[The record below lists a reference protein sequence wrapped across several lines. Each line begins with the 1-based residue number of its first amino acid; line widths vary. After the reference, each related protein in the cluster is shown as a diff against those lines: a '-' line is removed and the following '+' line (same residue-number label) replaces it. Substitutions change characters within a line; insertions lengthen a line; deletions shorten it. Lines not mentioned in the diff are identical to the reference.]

1 MVELKSMKSFLRQIL
16 ELGPPIVFF
25 LIYLRLRD
33 DVIVFAGTEYSGVI
47 VATVLFVPIL
57 LLAMGGLYLLTCQLS
72 RLQVFTVFMVVF
84 FGGLTAWLNDERFF
98 KIKTTIVYGS
108 FVIILG
114 FGLIRGKSYLE
125 WLLSDFMP
133 MSHDGWM
140 TLTRRL
146 TFAFAA
152 LAIANEFVWRTLSTD
167 MWVKIETFGFP
178 VALFIFLW
186 WQVMALQPQ
195 MNNVRQS
202 DGD

>member
-33 DVIVFAGTEYSGVI
+33 DVIVFAGTEYSGFI

-57 LLAMGGLYLLTCQLS
+57 LLAMGGLYLLTGQLS

-125 WLLSDFMP
+125 WILSDFMP

-178 VALFIFLW
+178 AALFIFLW

-195 MNNVRQS
+195 MNNVRQP

>member
-1 MVELKSMKSFLRQIL
+1 MSEKSMKSFLRQIL

-33 DVIVFAGTEYSGVI
+33 ASFMLGGTEYSGFI
-47 VATVLFVPIL
+47 VATVLFIPVIL
-57 LLAMGGLYLLTCQLS
+57 LSMFGLYALTGKLS
-72 RLQVFTVFMVVF
+72 RLQIFTVFMVVF
-84 FGGLTAWLNDERFF
+84 FGGLTAWLNDARFF

-114 FGLIRGKSYLE
+114 FGLMRGKSYLE
-125 WLLSDFMP
+125 WILSDFMP
-133 MSHDGWM
+133 MSHDSWM

-146 TFAFAA
+146 MFAFAV

-178 VALFIFLW
+178 IALFLFLW
-186 WQVMALQPQ
+186 WQIMTLQPQ
-195 MNNVRQS
+195 IKDVNQPDS
-202 DGD
+202 Q